1 LFRAVVQRVTLR
13 YTHAQMLHAVRFGCP
28 ENRSLHCVPPV
39 ADLSQLLADDGLRVQ
54 VFPVAKAVNFR
65 DHAFDR

>member
-1 LFRAVVQRVTLR
+1 
-13 YTHAQMLHAVRFGCP
+13 MLHAVRFGCP